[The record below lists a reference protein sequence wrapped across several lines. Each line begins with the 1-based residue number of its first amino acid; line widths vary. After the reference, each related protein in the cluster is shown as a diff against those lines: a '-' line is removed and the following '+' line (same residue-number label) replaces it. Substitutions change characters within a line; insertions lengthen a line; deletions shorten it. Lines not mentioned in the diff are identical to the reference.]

1 MRWFRLICCGLAVTT
16 SLLYAQNTP
25 KVDAPHGNAP
35 KVNEDSLVG
44 KNFTDRVSA
53 YVNLRKNAQSKV
65 NPQKPTNSAD
75 TLDSRDKSL
84 TQELKAARQGAK
96 QGEIFTP
103 EAIALFRKLMA
114 TSFNSSDGAKVR
126 ASLRHAEP
134 VSKFALKINEDYP
147 STSSGA
153 VHASLG
159 AHEPSAI
166 AERGRISHCRTR
178 SQYCWMSAPIWL
190 STLLR
195 TSCHRVKRDFETART
210 GSNFK

>member
-75 TLDSRDKSL
+75 TIDSRDKSL
-84 TQELKAARQGAK
+84 TLALKAARQGAK

-103 EAIALFRKLMA
+103 EAIALFRKLIA

-126 ASLRHAEP
+126 ASLRNSEP
-134 VSKFALKINEDYP
+134 VRVHLKINEDYP
-147 STSSGA
+147 STIPVQSMPPSVLMNLPQLPKEVEYRIVGRDLVLLDVGTNLVVDIAPNVVPSS
-153 VHASLG
+153 
-159 AHEPSAI
+159 
-166 AERGRISHCRTR
+166 
-178 SQYCWMSAPIWL
+178 
-190 STLLR
+190 
-195 TSCHRVKRDFETART
+195 
-210 GSNFK
+210 